1 MSKYTTG
8 RSKVKPGLQGRG
20 WRGRAMTRRHHPEQ
34 QIQKALFQHI
44 HQRGVTGLVAIH
56 CPNGGW
62 RSPVEAKIFQS
73 LGVTPGVPD
82 VLLWHDTKS
91 FALELKSEAGRT
103 TQAQLEMLNRL
114 SEAGVFTAI
123 CHSLDR
129 ALAVLESWGLLRGAV
144 Q

>member
-1 MSKYTTG
+1 M
-8 RSKVKPGLQGRG
+8 P
-20 WRGRAMTRRHHPEQ
+20 ARRHPEQ
-34 QIQKALFQHI
+34 DIQRALFEHI
-44 HQRGVTGLVAIH
+44 DRRGVPGLVAIH

-62 RSPVEAKIFQS
+62 RSPIEAKILQS

-82 VLLWHDTKS
+82 VLLWFDCKA
-91 FALELKSEAGRT
+91 FAIELKSEAGRT
-103 TQAQLEMLNRL
+103 TEAQLEMLNRL

-129 ALAVLESWGLLRGAV
+129 ALAVLESWSLLRGST